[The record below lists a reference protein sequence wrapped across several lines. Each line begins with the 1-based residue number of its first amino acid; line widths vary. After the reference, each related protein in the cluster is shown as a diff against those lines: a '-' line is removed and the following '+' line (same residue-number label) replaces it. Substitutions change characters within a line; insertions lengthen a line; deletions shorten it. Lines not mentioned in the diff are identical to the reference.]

1 MKKKIL
7 HVTTIS
13 PTLGFLTE
21 HIRFLLK
28 QGNEVE
34 LASNITSKLSNGIE
48 EQNIDV
54 NQIDFQRRL
63 ISLDNLKAYSQI
75 KELQKNKKYDIVHV
89 HTPIA
94 AFITRIAL
102 RGFRKKNNLKV
113 VYTAHGFHFY
123 KGAPL
128 KNWLLYYTAE
138 KVASKWTD
146 IIITMNAEDY
156 HFASQK
162 LSGNGKIKVF
172 KVGGIGVNIDEYSHN
187 DEIDLEIKTSL
198 GLDKND
204 FVISVIGELSHRKN
218 QIQLIKAIGRIKCRY
233 KDIKLVIVGSG
244 SLLEDYKRYVYD
256 NNLEKNIIF
265 LGYRKDIPKILDVTD
280 VLGLVSLHEGLPRNL
295 MEAMCN
301 KKAILCTNIRGNVDL
316 VKHEENGLIVEV
328 GDIESTYKSII
339 KLYENRDLIKSMGE
353 KSFKY
358 IQNFSEEKV
367 LKEMESIYENII

>member
-1 MKKKIL
+1 
-7 HVTTIS
+7 
-13 PTLGFLTE
+13 
-21 HIRFLLK
+21 
-28 QGNEVE
+28 
-34 LASNITSKLSNGIE
+34 AIE
-48 EQNIDV
+48 
-54 NQIDFQRRL
+54 
-63 ISLDNLKAYSQI
+63 
-75 KELQKNKKYDIVHV
+75 
-89 HTPIA
+89 
-94 AFITRIAL
+94 
-102 RGFRKKNNLKV
+102 
-113 VYTAHGFHFY
+113 
-123 KGAPL
+123 
-128 KNWLLYYTAE
+128 
-138 KVASKWTD
+138 
-146 IIITMNAEDY
+146 
-156 HFASQK
+156 
-162 LSGNGKIKVF
+162 
-172 KVGGIGVNIDEYSHN
+172 
-187 DEIDLEIKTSL
+187 
-198 GLDKND
+198 
-204 FVISVIGELSHRKN
+204 
-218 QIQLIKAIGRIKCRY
+218 RIKCRY